1 MWYQVDG
8 LLRDL
13 DWMSMDCCAI
23 LGRWTGMGQHV
34 YGLSWD
40 LTDIHGLFKEWMS
53 MDCSMTEYLWTV
65 VVLGIHGLLWYW
77 IPLDCCALPL
87 DWISMGGC
95 FSGYPL
101 AAVRVILDIHWRMY
115 VLLDIHGLLCH

>member
-1 MWYQVDG
+1 
-8 LLRDL
+8 
-13 DWMSMDCCAI
+13 
-23 LGRWTGMGQHV
+23 MGQHV